1 MAIDNTVTVEDVM
14 ATPVEPIARD
24 ATVSEAAKT
33 MRENDINSLLVPGP
47 EMGIVTSTDVL
58 DAVAEGQDPTATQVE
73 EVMTAPAESVGMN
86 LGMEEVAAMLTNY
99 DISHLPV
106 RDHHGDYVG
115 MVSSMDIYELL
126 AGSAVEQ

>member
-47 EMGIVTSTDVL
+47 EMGIITSTDVL

-115 MVSSMDIYELL
+115 MVSSTDIYELL

>member
-115 MVSSMDIYELL
+115 MVSSTDIYELL